1 MMAASCRHGAWRRTV
16 ASCVRRKMHPRVLLF
31 PLLAPLSLPIHAD
44 TLTGTVISVADGD
57 TNTVLDTNHEA
68 A

>member
-1 MMAASCRHGAWRRTV
+1 
-16 ASCVRRKMHPRVLLF
+16 MHPRVLLF

>member
-1 MMAASCRHGAWRRTV
+1 V
-16 ASCVRRKMHPRVLLF
+16 E
-31 PLLAPLSLPIHAD
+31 LPAHAD